1 MHAPQPMDAVATTT
15 AAQLFS
21 TECGVRF
28 SEYYDTSP
36 PLPRPLRSRFPLKFV
51 TAAGMKSETR
61 SVAPLNDKEK
71 SQIIEDGLE
80 HYCVTNAD
88 DTTMRY
94 VKRNIIYMNKA
105 AEFALIHQELA
116 FAARLTHRRMVG
128 GLTDRHMVGGLSQ
141 GISRHM
147 LPALP
152 PDRRTHY
159 TQGVHAADTRGE
171 GGHCRGVCRAP

>member
-1 MHAPQPMDAVATTT
+1 MDAVATTT

-105 AEFALIHQELA
+105 AEFALIHQELHDGYKKTLGKIETFSTSVSGLLSLLLVIPIPGIPDKSVSTLVA
-116 FAARLTHRRMVG
+116 VGTLCIAAVKSFVT
-128 GLTDRHMVGGLSQ
+128 TS
-141 GISRHM
+141 GI
-147 LPALP
+147 
-152 PDRRTHY
+152 
-159 TQGVHAADTRGE
+159 DTLKVR
-171 GGHCRGVCRAP
+171 